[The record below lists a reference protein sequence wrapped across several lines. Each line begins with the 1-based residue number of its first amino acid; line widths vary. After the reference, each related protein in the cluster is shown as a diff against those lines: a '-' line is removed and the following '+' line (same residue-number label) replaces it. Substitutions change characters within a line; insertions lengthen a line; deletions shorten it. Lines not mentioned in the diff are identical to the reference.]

1 MMMMILNFIT
11 WNVSPELFSIGPL
24 TIRYYGLF
32 FALAFAVG
40 YKIME
45 YVYKKEGLPQTETDR
60 ISMYMI
66 FGVVIGA
73 RLGHVLFY
81 QPGYYFTHPLDIL
94 KIWEG
99 GLASHGAAIG
109 ILIAIYLYSRSKII
123 PGYQWV
129 LDRIILT
136 VAIGGVFVR
145 MGNLMNSE
153 IYGHETNVPWAFIF
167 VRDPDSGNLPR
178 HPTQIYEAIGYLITF
193 IILFSYYKRRGNTLR
208 PGRLFGLFL
217 ILLFGTRFIVEFFKE
232 KQVGF
237 EQGLLDT
244 FGLNMGQLLSVPF
257 IIIGLFILVRSFRI
271 DSTMKI

>member
-1 MMMMILNFIT
+1 MNTFLNYIT
-11 WNVSPELFSIGPL
+11 WDVSPVLFSLGPL

-32 FALAFAVG
+32 FALAFAIG

-60 ISMYMI
+60 ISLHMI
-66 FGVVIGA
+66 LGVVIGA

-81 QPGYYFTHPLDIL
+81 QPDYYLSHPVEIL

-99 GLASHGAAIG
+99 GLASHGAALG

-145 MGNLMNSE
+145 LGNLMNSE
-153 IYGHETNVPWAFIF
+153 IYGHPTDMPWGFIF

-193 IILFSYYKRRGNTLR
+193 VTLFTYYRRRGNTLR
-208 PGRLFGLFL
+208 PGRLFGIFL
-217 ILLFGTRFIVEFFKE
+217 IMLFGTRFIVEFYKE
-232 KQVGF
+232 NQVEF
-237 EQGLLDT
+237 EQGLLNS
-244 FGLNMGQLLSVPF
+244 FGMNMGQLLSLPF
-257 IIIGLFILVRSFRI
+257 IIIGLFILVRSFRV
-271 DSTMKI
+271 DNTAKI

>member
-1 MMMMILNFIT
+1 MMILNYIT
-11 WNVSPELFSIGPL
+11 WNVSPELFSLGPL

-60 ISMYMI
+60 ISLHMI

-81 QPGYYFTHPLDIL
+81 QPEYYLAHPLDIL

-109 ILIAIYLYSRSKII
+109 ILIALYIYSRNPII
-123 PGYQWV
+123 KSYQWV

-145 MGNLMNSE
+145 LGNLMNSE
-153 IYGHETNVPWAFIF
+153 IYGHSTNVPWAFIF
-167 VRDPDSGNLPR
+167 VRDPDSGYLPR

-193 IILFSYYKRRGNTLR
+193 VTLFTYYRRRGNTLR
-208 PGRLFGLFL
+208 PGRLFGIFL
-217 ILLFGTRFIVEFFKE
+217 IMLFGTRFIVEFYKE

-244 FGLNMGQLLSVPF
+244 FGLNMGQLLSIPF